1 MYYLKI
7 KKEFKERDD
16 DSGHFVCVDTIYVLI
31 WRKFSIIWNSSL
43 VFHEFFFFI
52 DKNRK
57 S

>member
-31 WRKFSIIWNSSL
+31 WRKFSIIWNLSL